1 MSQERTRKVVLG
13 IGGMSCVNCA
23 RAIEKALGKLEGVT
37 QATVNLAAEKAII
50 DYNPDK
56 VNQEAI
62 EAAITNV
69 GYQVIHEKAT
79 LQIGGMSCINCAK
92 SIEKALNK
100 KEGIYKA
107 AVNFAAE
114 SVLVEYNA
122 EQISRA
128 AIKKTIEDVGY
139 KVVEPEQKTV
149 EDTESKARK
158 KHINRLKLLLTASV
172 ALTIPIMAIMWLS
185 PLPMEQNKLL
195 MFALATPVQ
204 FVVGWTFYVGT
215 YKGLRNKTANM
226 DTLIAMGTSTAYI
239 YSTIVTF
246 APTIFPDSGVFFD
259 TSTMIM
265 SFILLGKLLDAIAK
279 GRTSEAIRKIM
290 GLQAKTARVIRDGEE
305 LEVPVEEVQ
314 VGDVVVV
321 RPGEKIPVDG
331 VVVKG
336 YSAVD
341 EKVITGESIP
351 VEKRE
356 GSQVI
361 GATMNKTGMLKFR
374 ATKVGKD
381 TMLAQ
386 IINMVENALT
396 SKAPV
401 QRLAD
406 VAAGYFV
413 PAIILT
419 ATLSALV
426 WYFLVGE
433 TYIFSLTV
441 FIAVL
446 IVACPCALGLA
457 TPTAIMVGVGKGAEN
472 GILIKNGEA
481 LETAYKL
488 QTVVFDKTGTLT
500 KGEPEVTNITTTKPF
515 TEKQLLE
522 YAAVA
527 EKNSEHPLGEALVKK
542 AAAQGVEAVDPEE
555 FNAIPGQGVE
565 VKHKGAVVLLGNR
578 KLMQNRNVD
587 ISGLEAKMATF
598 EASGKTAMLMAVNG
612 EAAGLFAVA
621 DTLKENSAEAVE
633 TLRDMGLEV
642 VMLTGDNA
650 RTAQAI
656 ASQVGV
662 DRVLAEVLPNE
673 KANEVKRLQSEGKVV
688 AMIGDGI
695 NDAPAL
701 AQANIGIAVGTGTDV
716 AVETGDIV
724 LIKNDLRDVVVA
736 IQLSRAT
743 MRKIRQNLFWA
754 FFYNIILIPL
764 AAGALYPV
772 LHVLF
777 DPVYAAAAMA
787 SSSVTVVTNASL
799 LRRFKPKLKSH
810 NNKSGGEKRMAKDL
824 VCNMDVDEK
833 TAKWTTTY
841 QGKTYYFCA
850 PGCKTEFEENPEKYI
865 KGEGHNHSG
874 CCCGKH

>member
-1 MSQERTRKVVLG
+1 MSQPTKKIVLN
-13 IGGMSCVNCA
+13 IGGMSCINCA
-23 RAIEKALGKLEGVT
+23 HTIEKQLKKLNGIT

-50 DYNPDK
+50 DYNPTLI
-56 VNQEAI
+56 NQKTI
-62 EAAITNV
+62 EATITNI
-69 GYQVIHEKAT
+69 GYQVLHEKTT

-100 KEGIYKA
+100 KEGIYTA
-107 AVNFAAE
+107 LVNFAAE
-114 SVLVEYNA
+114 TVTIEYNPQ
-122 EQISRA
+122 QISLA
-128 AIKKTIEDVGY
+128 SIKKTIQTVGY
-139 KVVEPEQKTV
+139 QVIEPEQKTAENT
-149 EDTESKARK
+149 EDKARQN
-158 KHINRLKLLLTASV
+158 HIRHLKLLLTTSI
-172 ALTIPIMAIMWLS
+172 ALTIPIIILMWFP
-185 PLPMEQNKLL
+185 PLPMAQNNLL
-195 MFALATPVQ
+195 MFLLATPVQ
-204 FVVGWTFYVGT
+204 FIVGWTFYVGA
-215 YKGLRNKTANM
+215 YKGLKNKTANM
-226 DTLIAMGTSTAYI
+226 DTLIAMGTSTAWI

-246 APTIFPDSGVFFD
+246 APNVFPGAGVFFD
-259 TSTMIM
+259 TATMIM

-290 GLQAKTARVIRDGEE
+290 GLQAKTAHIIRNGIEAE
-305 LEVPVEEVQ
+305 IPVEEVQ
-314 VGDVVVV
+314 VGDLVIV

-331 VVVKG
+331 IVTEG

-351 VEKRE
+351 VEKKQ
-356 GSQVI
+356 GDQVV
-361 GATMNKTGMLKFR
+361 GATMNKTGMLKFQ

-381 TMLAQ
+381 TVLAQ
-386 IINMVENALT
+386 IINMVEDALT

-406 VAAGYFV
+406 IAAGYFV

-419 ATLSALV
+419 ATLSAFV

-472 GILIKNGEA
+472 GILIKSGEA

-500 KGEPEVTNITTTKPF
+500 KGEPEVTDIITTPSF
-515 TEKQLLE
+515 SEQQLLE

-527 EKNSEHPLGEALVKK
+527 EKNSEHPLGEAIVKK
-542 AAAQGVEAVDPEE
+542 ATATGIIVVDPED
-555 FNAIPGQGVE
+555 FNALPGQGVE
-565 VKHKGAVVLLGNR
+565 VKYNNSTVLLGNR
-578 KLMQNRNVD
+578 KLMQTSNID
-587 ISGLEAKMATF
+587 ISQLETKMTAF
-598 EASGKTAMLMAVNG
+598 EEAGKTAMLMAVDG
-612 EAAGLFAVA
+612 KVAGLFAVA
-621 DTLKENSAEAVE
+621 DTLKEHSADAVRA
-633 TLRDMGLEV
+633 LKDMGLEV
-642 VMLTGDNA
+642 IMLTGDNQ

-656 ASQVGV
+656 ATQVGV

-673 KANEVKRLQSEGKVV
+673 KANEIKRLQSEGKVV
-688 AMIGDGI
+688 AMVGDGI

-724 LIKNDLRDVVVA
+724 LIKNDLRDVVVG

-754 FFYNIILIPL
+754 FFYNIILVPL
-764 AAGALYPV
+764 AAGAFYPF

-799 LRRFKPKLKSH
+799 LRRFKPKL
-810 NNKSGGEKRMAKDL
+810 
-824 VCNMDVDEK
+824 
-833 TAKWTTTY
+833 
-841 QGKTYYFCA
+841 
-850 PGCKTEFEENPEKYI
+850 
-865 KGEGHNHSG
+865 
-874 CCCGKH
+874 